1 MSLPRRPFISRVQ
14 NVLNEVAKLP
24 GQHAYLWDERIS
36 LIAAL
41 LFHAVALLRLLSL
54 LQWVK
59 FAHRRWFARETAFQK
74 RRNFHAL
81 YTELY
86 FLAVIVVG
94 LLLRH
99 AVPASPHWLH
109 EAARWASLYFA
120 LEAVSWTLYYLFFRH
135 FVERSFTIYH
145 SAEYFLA
152 YPLAL
157 AVQAIGLA
165 SFLGLESATDLLA
178 LIFNLNFASPEVSPF
193 WKTCLP
199 ILGLLYAVVL
209 LSNLR
214 DAFPKT
220 QIKPTT
226 AVAIIGAG
234 DVVRQRLLP
243 ALVNPLPRVK
253 AQARGMSVEPIEI
266 HHQAVQVYD
275 LQGEGAVSDRILLQG
290 PGEAGA
296 QTQREIPVRVLGDPK
311 ALIAEIVAAQVPAI
325 IATPPDSHLYYL
337 SMLQLKGL
345 RFAVEKPISVFEP
358 EIRLLLSP
366 AGDAL
371 FADGFALSYYTLE
384 KALPLTYLYQMN
396 PVHRNYLD
404 IRLQREAAAQPAFE
418 LPWNELMDQDAAPQ
432 RITLLLLEGQERSP
446 GAAPGRAWTEDPF
459 LGGLFYETAIHALAV
474 LQKVLGTLEGLQL
487 DTLQALVSERALNA
501 RSASFVALGGRAAS
515 GEGEATEVQI
525 AVGKYMPAG
534 LCRRGVLIEYAQ
546 HRVLCDFD
554 QQRLH
559 ARPRADAPGSSPMT
573 LEIQVRE
580 PYRSRR
586 YAVQAGLIR
595 TFFEHGWRGLRYD
608 DFEGQRQVLKWL
620 VQQRTRIAAAQ
631 VQMPTYDAD
640 GQGLPA
646 QLADWVAEY
655 DRWVERPVP
664 QAGNVEGRATA
675 APQV

>member
-1 MSLPRRPFISRVQ
+1 MSVPPRRSFFSRVQ
-14 NVLNEVAKLP
+14 DVLNEVAKLP

-86 FLAVIVVG
+86 FVAAIAVG

-99 AVPASPHWLH
+99 AVPVTPPWLH

-165 SFLGLESATDLLA
+165 SYLGLASATDLLA
-178 LIFNLNFASPEVSPF
+178 LIFNLNFASPEVSPV
-193 WKTCLP
+193 WKTGLP

-243 ALVNPLPRVK
+243 ALVNPLPRAK

-275 LQGEGAVSDRILLQG
+275 LQVDRAVSESILLKG

-366 AGDAL
+366 AGDTL
-371 FADGFALSYYTLE
+371 FADGFAMSYYTLE

-404 IRLQREAAAQPAFE
+404 IRLQREGAAQPVFE
-418 LPWNELMDQDAAPQ
+418 LPWNEVMDQDAAPL
-432 RITLLLLEGQERSP
+432 RVTLLLLEGQERSP
-446 GAAPGRAWTEDPF
+446 GSATGRAWTEDPY

-487 DTLQALVSERALNA
+487 DALQALVSEGALNA
-501 RSASFVALGGRAAS
+501 RSASFVVLGGRAAS
-515 GEGEATEVQI
+515 GEGKGEGEGTQVQI
-525 AVGKYMPAG
+525 AVGKYMPAA

-546 HRVLCDFD
+546 HMVLCDFD
-554 QQRLH
+554 QQRL
-559 ARPRADAPGSSPMT
+559 RVLPRAADSSSSPMR

-631 VQMPTYDAD
+631 AEMPRYGAD
-640 GQGLPA
+640 GQGLPGE
-646 QLADWVAEY
+646 LAGWVADYE
-655 DRWVERPVP
+655 RWLD
-664 QAGNVEGRATA
+664 AK
-675 APQV
+675 